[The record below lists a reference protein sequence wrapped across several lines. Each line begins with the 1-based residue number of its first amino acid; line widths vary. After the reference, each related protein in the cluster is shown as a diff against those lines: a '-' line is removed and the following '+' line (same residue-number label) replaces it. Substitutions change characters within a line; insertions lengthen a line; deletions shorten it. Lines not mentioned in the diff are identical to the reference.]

1 MKKVLKKLSDLILAF
16 WILLYVIF
24 EELVWD
30 LVAKP
35 VYQYLRGLKLLHALE
50 IKVKSLEPL
59 TLLILFLVL
68 FVLVEGLGILALSLI
83 AQGNPIAGI
92 TLYIAKLPIAAFTF
106 WLFRVSKEILMAFA
120 WFKYSYDRLDYFIDV
135 IKASQFH
142 QRIVATV
149 NRFKA
154 WLKVSL
160 GEFKQ
165 RVGVAVQALKKS
177 IRGLLQ

>member
-35 VYQYLRGLKLLHALE
+35 IYQYLRGLKLLYAVE

-68 FVLVEGLGILALSLI
+68 FFLVEGLGILALSLI
-83 AQGNPIAGI
+83 AQGNPLVGIA
-92 TLYIAKLPIAAFTF
+92 LYIAKLPIAAFTF

-120 WFKYSYDRLDYFIDV
+120 WFKYSYERLDYFIDV

-149 NRFKA
+149 NRFKVWVKA
-154 WLKVSL
+154 QL
-160 GEFKQ
+160 GGIKQ
-165 RVGVAVQALKKS
+165 RLGIAVETLKKS
-177 IRGLLQ
+177 MRALQ